1 MADNYLENQYAQ
13 YAARKAAFEREKQLG
28 KHRAK
33 KTASS
38 SVSTSKAHQSIK
50 VPLNNFAFHNPVR
63 LYFGEG
69 EIAKINTLIP
79 ADAKVLLTY
88 GGGSIKRNG
97 IYDQVMAALSGFK
110 IIEFGGIKANPD
122 YNTLIQAVTICKQE
136 EVDFILAVGGGSI
149 IDGSKFIATAV
160 MHDGDPWEIVTS
172 GQSIRKALPIGTVLT
187 LPATSSEMNERAVIS
202 RRAMKVK
209 LAFYGPALFPQFS
222 VLDPTAI
229 YSLPKK
235 QISNGLVDV
244 FIHVAEQYMTTT
256 EYMVTDRMAEGIIQT
271 LVELAP
277 CLMTN
282 EQVDYNVAAN
292 YMLTATLGLNNWIAM
307 GATQDWASH
316 KIGHELTALTGLDH
330 GETLA
335 IIYPGTMDVMRR
347 EKQEK
352 ILQYGERIWGITSG
366 DVDTRIDMAIAKT
379 EAFFVQ
385 TGKKVRLADY
395 GIGLDIIDE
404 IVGRFEEK
412 DMHLGEHGIVTPT
425 HIRTILESRL

>member
-1 MADNYLENQYAQ
+1 
-13 YAARKAAFEREKQLG
+13 
-28 KHRAK
+28 
-33 KTASS
+33 
-38 SVSTSKAHQSIK
+38 
-50 VPLNNFAFHNPVR
+50 
-63 LYFGEG
+63 
-69 EIAKINTLIP
+69 
-79 ADAKVLLTY
+79 
-88 GGGSIKRNG
+88 
-97 IYDQVMAALSGFK
+97 
-110 IIEFGGIKANPD
+110 
-122 YNTLIQAVTICKQE
+122 
-136 EVDFILAVGGGSI
+136 
-149 IDGSKFIATAV
+149 
-160 MHDGDPWEIVTS
+160 
-172 GQSIRKALPIGTVLT
+172 
-187 LPATSSEMNERAVIS
+187 
-202 RRAMKVK
+202 MKVK

-277 CLMTN
+277 CLMTS

-352 ILQYGERIWGITSG
+352 ILQYGERIWGIT
-366 DVDTRIDMAIAKT
+366 
-379 EAFFVQ
+379 
-385 TGKKVRLADY
+385 
-395 GIGLDIIDE
+395 
-404 IVGRFEEK
+404 
-412 DMHLGEHGIVTPT
+412 
-425 HIRTILESRL
+425 

>member
-38 SVSTSKAHQSIK
+38 SVSTSKAHQSIE
-50 VPLNNFAFHNPVR
+50 VPLNNFAFHNPVQ

-110 IIEFGGIKANPD
+110 IIEFGGIEANPD
-122 YNTLIQAVTICKQE
+122 YDTLIQAVTICKQE

-277 CLMTN
+277 CLMTS

-379 EAFFVQ
+379 ETFFVQ

-395 GIGLDIIDE
+395 GIGQDIIDE

-425 HIRTILESRL
+425 HIRKILESRL